1 MANTLR
7 ILGVDPGLSNTGYAI
22 LDVHLEKWIAVEGGV
37 IRTKSSDSLEIRLS
51 IIYKAI
57 EDVKLALEGLL
68 EPEKIEEIIG
78 VAEVRDQFKIPKMG
92 IIAGCYITKGKV
104 VRNAMLR
111 VRRDDKIIHEGKLTS
126 L

>member
-51 IIYKAI
+51 IIYNRI
-57 EDVKLALEGLL
+57 RCS
-68 EPEKIEEIIG
+68 I
-78 VAEVRDQFKIPKMG
+78 
-92 IIAGCYITKGKV
+92 
-104 VRNAMLR
+104 
-111 VRRDDKIIHEGKLTS
+111 
-126 L
+126 